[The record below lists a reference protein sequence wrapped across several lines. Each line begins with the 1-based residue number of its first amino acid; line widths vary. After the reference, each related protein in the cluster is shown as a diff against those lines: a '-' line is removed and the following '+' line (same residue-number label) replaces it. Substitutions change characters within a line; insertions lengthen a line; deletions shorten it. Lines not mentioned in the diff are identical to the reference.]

1 MSTAASAAV
10 AIPTQQP
17 AQPPAQQLGAV
28 TLPSGWDE
36 YLLWLSFAV
45 PGMLAKGNV
54 NGIAH
59 AIRHMPPGGAMLEIG
74 SFCGLSTCVLSHLR
88 RTHGVATPFFTCD
101 RWAFEGQQLGA
112 LVGSSP
118 TVTHDAYRTFVKE
131 SYLRNTRMFCQGDL
145 PATIELDSDGFF
157 DLWRRGTASSDV
169 FGRPAALGGPLS
181 FVYIDGNHTFEF
193 ADRDFRNSDE
203 FLLPGGFLL
212 FDDSA
217 DGSQW
222 EVCRVVKDVLASGRY
237 ELVAKLPNYLV
248 RKK

>member
-1 MSTAASAAV
+1 MSTAASATPV
-10 AIPTQQP
+10 QP
-17 AQPPAQQLGAV
+17 APQQIGPV

-54 NGIAH
+54 NGMAH

-74 SFCGLSTCVLSHLR
+74 SFCGLSTCVLAHLR
-88 RTHGVATPFFTCD
+88 RTLGATAPFFTCD
-101 RWAFEGQQLGA
+101 RWAFEGQQLGS
-112 LVGSSP
+112 LIGSSP
-118 TVTHDAYRTFVKE
+118 TVTHDAYRAFVRE
-131 SYLRNTRMFCQGDL
+131 SFQRNARMFCGPDL
-145 PATIELDSDGFF
+145 PATIEQDSDGFF
-157 DLWRRGTASSDV
+157 DLWRRSVPSTDV
-169 FGRPAALGGPLS
+169 FGRPASLGGPLS
-181 FVYIDGNHTFEF
+181 FVYIDGNHTYDF
-193 ADRDFRNSDE
+193 ANRDFRNSDE

-222 EVCRVVKDVLASGRY
+222 EVCGVVKEVLASGRY

-248 RKK
+248 RKI

>member
-1 MSTAASAAV
+1 MASVATPAAQS
-10 AIPTQQP
+10 IGP
-17 AQPPAQQLGAV
+17 V

-59 AIRHMPPGGAMLEIG
+59 ALQHMPAGGAVLEIG
-74 SFCGLSTCVLSHLR
+74 SFCGLSTCVLAHLR
-88 RTHGVATPFFTCD
+88 QTHGVTAPFFSCD

-112 LVGSSP
+112 LIGTSP
-118 TVTHDAYRTFVKE
+118 TVTHDAYRAFVKA
-131 SYLRNTRMFCQGDL
+131 SFLRNTQMFCSGDL
-145 PATIELDSDGFF
+145 PATVEQDSDGFF
-157 DLWRRGTASSDV
+157 DLWRRGATLTDV
-169 FGRPAALGGPLS
+169 FGRPTRLGGPLS
-181 FVYIDGNHTFEF
+181 FVYIDGNHTYEY
-193 ADRDFRNSDE
+193 ANRDFQNSDA
-203 FLLPGGFLL
+203 FLVKGGFLL

-222 EVCRVVKDVLASGRY
+222 EVCRVVKEVLDSGAY